1 VQFGGARAIFIRAT
15 KGLRMAND
23 HKFWDRMAKRYAR
36 TPISDEAA
44 YQEKLRKTRAVLTAD
59 FKVLE
64 FGCGTGSTAIT
75 LAPDV
80 QDYLATDISGEMLAI
95 ARGKAEGVDNLRFEQ
110 ARLEDLTPPEGG
122 FDAVLAH
129 SILHLL
135 PDKEAAIAQAFAL
148 LKPGGVFISSTT
160 CMAKGGFLK
169 PLLWAGNKL
178 GLLSMVRLFSAGAL
192 ADAVKA
198 AGFTIE
204 ERWQPTPKT
213 AMFLIARKPV
223 MANTEN

>member
-1 VQFGGARAIFIRAT
+1 M
-15 KGLRMAND
+15 MAND

-36 TPISDEAA
+36 SPVSDEAA
-44 YQEKLRKTRAVLTAD
+44 YQEKLQKTRAVLAAD

-80 QDYLATDISGEMLAI
+80 QDYLATDISAEMLGI
-95 ARGKAEGVDNLRFEQ
+95 ARGKADGINNLRFELK
-110 ARLEDLTPPEGG
+110 RLEEVTPPEGG
-122 FDAVLAH
+122 FDAILAH

-135 PDKEAAIAQAFAL
+135 TDKEAAIAQVFTL

-169 PLLWAGNKL
+169 PLLWAGNKV
-178 GLLSMVRLFSAGAL
+178 GLLPTVRFFSADALVGA
-192 ADAVKA
+192 VQT

-204 ERWQPTPKT
+204 DRWQPTPK
-213 AMFLIARKPV
+213 AAVFLMARKV
-223 MANTEN
+223 G

>member
-1 VQFGGARAIFIRAT
+1 
-15 KGLRMAND
+15 
-23 HKFWDRMAKRYAR
+23 
-36 TPISDEAA
+36 
-44 YQEKLRKTRAVLTAD
+44 
-59 FKVLE
+59 
-64 FGCGTGSTAIT
+64 
-75 LAPDV
+75 
-80 QDYLATDISGEMLAI
+80 LATDISGEMLAI